1 MASLDAA
8 LSEMDRII
16 TEVQASPRIKNTAD
30 RVKAVVEVRSN
41 IIRQVGIMNEC
52 LSSDARL
59 QGDPALAK
67 AFGEKLGALRQKL
80 AALQAKWR
88 SSEMAEKFE
97 AYAVESTP
105 VAQACKDF
113 VKWAKDARVAA

>member
-8 LSEMDRII
+8 LAEMDRII
-16 TEVQASPRIKNTAD
+16 NDVQASPRIKNAAD
-30 RVKAVVEVRSN
+30 RVKAVVEVQTK
-41 IIRQVGIMNEC
+41 IIAQVAIMNEA
-52 LSSDARL
+52 LHSDARF
-59 QGDPALAK
+59 QGHPEQARVFA
-67 AFGEKLGALRQKL
+67 EKLTALRQQL

-88 SSEMAEKFE
+88 TSEMAEKFE

-113 VKWAKDARVAA
+113 VVWARAARFAA

>member
-8 LSEMDRII
+8 LAEMDKII
-16 TEVQASPRIKNTAD
+16 NDVQASPRIKNVAD
-30 RVKAVVEVRSN
+30 RVKAVVEVRSK
-41 IIRQVGIMNEC
+41 IIAQVAIMHES
-52 LSSDARL
+52 LSSDARF
-59 QGDPALAK
+59 QGDPDKAK
-67 AFGEKLGALRQKL
+67 AFAEKLGALRQKL

-88 SSEMAEKFE
+88 TSEMAEKFE

-113 VKWAKDARVAA
+113 VKWAKEARIAA